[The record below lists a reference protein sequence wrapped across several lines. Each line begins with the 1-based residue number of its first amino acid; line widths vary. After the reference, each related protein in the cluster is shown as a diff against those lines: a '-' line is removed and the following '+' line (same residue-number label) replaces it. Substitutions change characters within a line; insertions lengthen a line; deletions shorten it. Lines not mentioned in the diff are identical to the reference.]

1 MTLELVEKS
10 RSADDW
16 KESAKP
22 QFRER
27 GRIGRMSEFKP
38 LTDEDIAAA
47 EAEEDDD
54 DEEPLFDDGRTYIAD
69 SFGTREERF
78 GKRIGKDEIDE
89 KSFNRYLKEL
99 DEAAFSK
106 KGGGNLSKYG
116 WIGVLLV
123 DKDSPVTQTWV
134 KKYAGSN
141 LNFLKDLKVSFN
153 AVTQLGAV
161 YTGGKYENLLKNKSR
176 KSLNDDGLNLF

>member
-1 MTLELVEKS
+1 MTT
-10 RSADDW
+10 
-16 KESAKP
+16 AKN
-22 QFRER
+22 
-27 GRIGRMSEFKP
+27 
-38 LTDEDIAAA
+38 L
-47 EAEEDDD
+47 
-54 DEEPLFDDGRTYIAD
+54 LFDDGRMYIAD

-89 KSFNRYLKEL
+89 KTFNRYLKEL
-99 DEAAFSK
+99 DEDADVK
-106 KGGGNLSKYG
+106 KGNNLSKYG

-123 DKDSPVTQTWV
+123 NKDSPVTQSWV

-141 LNFLKDLKVSFN
+141 LKYLKDLKVSFN

-161 YTGGKYENLLKNKSR
+161 YTGGKYESLLKDRTR